1 MGDFGVRFSTGSTF
15 HLQWQWRSWTLT
27 FLLFLWWRWRGNN
40 FGYRPQSEIMKMETG
55 DVLKTTYYSSITT
68 SQKKNGNHSNN
79 VNHRSRDACFDGVTP
94 LLWVVDDQPSDDE
107 WTEEKGVGRED
118 GYGLFLVSTSLLSAQ
133 LPEMENTIKK
143 SLFSKHNTKCNYA
156 FVFKTVRL
164 TALVKDPKLYHLP
177 LQDIYVISRKKR
189 KNISRVADTYQT
201 VHDSSSVRQK
211 QNSSSLS
218 PLKHATGK

>member
-1 MGDFGVRFSTGSTF
+1 
-15 HLQWQWRSWTLT
+15 
-27 FLLFLWWRWRGNN
+27 
-40 FGYRPQSEIMKMETG
+40 
-55 DVLKTTYYSSITT
+55 
-68 SQKKNGNHSNN
+68 
-79 VNHRSRDACFDGVTP
+79 
-94 LLWVVDDQPSDDE
+94 
-107 WTEEKGVGRED
+107 
-118 GYGLFLVSTSLLSAQ
+118 
-133 LPEMENTIKK
+133 MENTIKK